1 MPKWADNISDFVIKM
16 RVALE
21 SEYITCNINKWIDLI
36 FGNKSRGEEALAN
49 DNLFYP
55 YTYNENVSWD
65 RCRTSI
71 ERQALET
78 QVSEFG

>member
-1 MPKWADNISDFVIKM
+1 M

-21 SEYITCNINKWIDLI
+21 SEYVSANIQKWIDLI
-36 FGNKSRGEEALAN
+36 FGNKSRGEEALAC

-55 YTYNENVSWD
+55 YTYAENANWEK
-65 RCRTSI
+65 CRTPI
-71 ERQALET
+71 ERQALEV